1 MGRVDVGISLFS
13 SANESAIHLSTTR
26 AMTMTTANGVNESY
40 NTSTMAFRPSTPDP
54 VFGRYPPP
62 AFAAVACVFAV
73 LIVWTAAGNFTVLLA
88 LMKYRHLRTISN
100 LLIGN
105 LALSDFLLAISVV
118 PFSGTN
124 DLLAHWVFGAL
135 WCRVWLA
142 IDVLYCTASIWNVC
156 AIALD
161 RYTATRFP
169 LWYSRCRSEK
179 TAALYICVVWL
190 TGFTISIPPILFSA
204 VTSDFQTYLLE
215 PIAGTYTCEL
225 YKQQWYDPTRYDPTS
240 SPSFFWRFYF
250 TVLYTHPHLIQHT
263 KSARSKRTSIL
274 FFNCRLKSTNV

>member
-1 MGRVDVGISLFS
+1 M
-13 SANESAIHLSTTR
+13 
-26 AMTMTTANGVNESY
+26 
-40 NTSTMAFRPSTPDP
+40 
-54 VFGRYPPP
+54 
-62 AFAAVACVFAV
+62 
-73 LIVWTAAGNFTVLLA
+73 
-88 LMKYRHLRTISN
+88 RTISN

-105 LALSDFLLAISVV
+105 LALSDLLLAISVV

-179 TAALYICVVWL
+179 TAALYICIVWL

-204 VTSDFQTYLLE
+204 VTSDFQTYLLD
-215 PIAGTYTCEL
+215 PVTGTYTCEL
-225 YKQQWYDPTRYDPTS
+225 YKQQWCAPITACIARE
-240 SPSFFWRFYF
+240 
-250 TVLYTHPHLIQHT
+250 H
-263 KSARSKRTSIL
+263 SAPIAFNFQNIKLQIL
-274 FFNCRLKSTNV
+274 SYSNQIENCS

>member
-1 MGRVDVGISLFS
+1 
-13 SANESAIHLSTTR
+13 
-26 AMTMTTANGVNESY
+26 MTMTNANGVNESY
-40 NTSTMAFRPSTPDP
+40 NTSAMAFRPSTPDP

-225 YKQQWYDPTRYDPTS
+225 YKQQWYDPTRSLLLPFSCVFTLL
-240 SPSFFWRFYF
+240 YF
-250 TVLYTHPHLIQHT
+250 THAHTHTFDSTHGISSLE
-263 KSARSKRTSIL
+263 KNFNSI
-274 FFNCRLKSTNV
+274 F